1 MFNDSK
7 TGVLFA
13 ALLLLGVSNC
23 AVLKRSVV
31 SDSWNSGDNSKV
43 KRLAVAVKMPEGT
56 LPASG
61 DVMARVA
68 RRYTNLKRDFLVKKE
83 VQLKTT
89 TTADL
94 MALCGQE
101 DAIEGVLLLDFVKY
115 VNVSAS
121 KDKAFETDVTAALLR
136 CVDAA
141 QMWSAQAAGKFA
153 AVDDKLTEVTQVYV
167 REMGE
172 GVKDDVAPAHNV
184 LRPLLDALP
193 NPVLTEADKEEKLS
207 LD

>member
-7 TGVLFA
+7 SGVFFA
-13 ALLLLGVSNC
+13 AVLLLGVSNC
-23 AVLKRSVV
+23 AVLKRSQI
-31 SDSWNSGDNSKV
+31 SDSWNAGDNSKV

-56 LPASG
+56 ATPTGEL
-61 DVMARVA
+61 MARVA

-83 VQLKTT
+83 TQLKTT

-101 DAIEGVLLLDFVKY
+101 EAIEGVLLLDFVKY
-115 VNVSAS
+115 VNVSTV
-121 KDKAFETDVTAALLR
+121 KDKTFDTDVTAALLR
-136 CVDAA
+136 CVDAM
-141 QMWSAQAAGKFA
+141 QMWSAQAAGQFSSI
-153 AVDDKLTEVTQVYV
+153 DDKLTEVTQVYV

-207 LD
+207 VD